1 MTALWQT
8 WYLYVRNFK
17 VWIAQPINLIG
28 PLVFV
33 AFFFLLFGAPL
44 SRVAEIPGFPADN
57 YQAFIAGM
65 ILVQAVIF
73 TGSDVAMAML
83 ADILSGYFDKLL
95 LAPIN
100 RFSILMS
107 SLLMAATRTLFQ
119 AVAIVIMSL
128 ALGVDF
134 QAGVPGILVL
144 VILASTFGIAW
155 SSLGLMIALK
165 TKSAQVTQSSW
176 LLFFPIAFVTTG
188 FMPKELLTGWFRI
201 AVNINPVDYVLES
214 MRVLIIRGWDWGAFL
229 PGLWVLIGLT
239 LALTAGATLL
249 YRRATA

>member
-1 MTALWQT
+1 MTALRQT
-8 WYLYVRNFK
+8 WFLYLRNFR
-17 VWIAQPINLIG
+17 VWIAQPINLIA

-44 SRVAEIPGFPADN
+44 SGVAQLPGFPSEN

-65 ILVQAVIF
+65 ILIQAVIF

-83 ADILSGYFDKLL
+83 ADILSGYFDKML

-100 RFSILMS
+100 RFSILLS
-107 SLLMAATRTLFQ
+107 GLLMAGTRTLFQ
-119 AVAIVIMSL
+119 AVAIVLM
-128 ALGVDF
+128 ALILNVDF
-134 QAGVPGILVL
+134 KSGVLGILV
-144 VILASTFGIAW
+144 IITLASLFGIAW

-176 LLFFPIAFVTTG
+176 LLFFPIAFVTTA
-188 FMPKELLTGWFRI
+188 FMPKELLTGWFKI
-201 AVNINPVDYVLES
+201 AVTVNPVNYVLES
-214 MRVLIIRGWDWGAFL
+214 MRVLIITGWDWATFL
-229 PGLWVLIGLT
+229 PGLWMLLGLT
-239 LALTAGATLL
+239 LVLTTGATWL